1 MAAERRYCTDVGLL
15 NLVLRIEWAAPCAD
29 DTLGYACF
37 NSRSRRENRLLRRA
51 AVFLCKVLV
60 HEILSRRPQYLLN
73 SVSAKEMSFAAS
85 ASRNDLDWSFI
96 RRFRQWFTAR
106 RFAFCLTSF
115 LADRDCGTV
124 NLQCISFAQTV
135 GRTWNYPKNQQEVKP
150 LGGLWRSDIGLTL
163 VFYPF
168 LVEIEP

>member
-1 MAAERRYCTDVGLL
+1 M
-15 NLVLRIEWAAPCAD
+15 
-29 DTLGYACF
+29 
-37 NSRSRRENRLLRRA
+37 
-51 AVFLCKVLV
+51 
-60 HEILSRRPQYLLN
+60 
-73 SVSAKEMSFAAS
+73 
-85 ASRNDLDWSFI
+85 

-106 RFAFCLTSF
+106 RLAFCRTSF
-115 LADRDCGTV
+115 LADLDCGTV
-124 NLQCISFAQTV
+124 NLQSISFAQTV